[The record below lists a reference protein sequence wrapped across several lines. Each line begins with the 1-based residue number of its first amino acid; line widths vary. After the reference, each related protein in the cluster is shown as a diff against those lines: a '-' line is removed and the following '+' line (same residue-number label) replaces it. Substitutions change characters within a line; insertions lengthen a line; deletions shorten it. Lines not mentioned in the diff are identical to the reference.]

1 MVNIHSS
8 IGSNKQRSG
17 SGQQQSNRNWSI
29 PDGQDDTENYANI
42 PNDFTQ
48 QPTRQM
54 INPAEVA
61 HRRQIAMEK
70 SEQQE
75 QKSSKEAMRRVDFIT
90 GIGRKTKEVPITDDS
105 TTTVFTLRSLK
116 SFEQNCYAQAVEQA
130 ERIVLSD
137 GRTTFK
143 PTSLYNMKLVALS
156 YSLFMIDGQLADL
169 VLGTF
174 DLSYEE
180 QIEAKKSLISEMDGA
195 LIDHLFN
202 KFDELSTEVYDGYI
216 PKTQEQV
223 KEVIQ
228 AINKSS

>member
-1 MVNIHSS
+1 MANIHSA

-17 SGQQQSNRNWSI
+17 SGQQPSVRNWSI
-29 PDGQDDTENYANI
+29 PDGQENYENI
-42 PNDFTQ
+42 PNELPQ

-61 HRRQIAMEK
+61 RRRQMAMEQ

-75 QKSSKEAMRRVDFIT
+75 QKSSKEAMRRIDIIT
-90 GIGRKTKEVPITDDS
+90 GIGRKTKDVSVGNDDI
-105 TTTVFTLRSLK
+105 TTVFTLRSLK

-156 YSLFMIDGQLADL
+156 YSLYMVDGQLVDL

-174 DLSYEE
+174 DSSYEE
-180 QIEAKKSLISEMDGA
+180 QIEAKKDLISEMDGA

-202 KFDELSTEVYDGYI
+202 KFDELSSETYDGYI
-216 PKTQEQV
+216 PRTQEQA
-223 KEVIQ
+223 KEVVQ